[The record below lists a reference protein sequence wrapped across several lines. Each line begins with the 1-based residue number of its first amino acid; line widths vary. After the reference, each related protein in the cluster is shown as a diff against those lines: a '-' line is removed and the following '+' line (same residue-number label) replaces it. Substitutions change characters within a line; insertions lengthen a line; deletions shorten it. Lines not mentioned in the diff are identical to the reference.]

1 MDTPERAEHIA
12 YFDRVYDE
20 TYEDMLRYTLVKARR
35 AEDVEDLLQ
44 CTYARFYERI
54 CRRGHTDIESARAYL
69 VTLLHRELARYYRF
83 YANRREAALRED
95 IERWYGAENYTHIM
109 IRHAEVDSAT
119 DAFYAALEPILT
131 HDADAAESAIEC
143 LKAHLQSIGSM
154 EHVSFRSV
162 F

>member
-83 YANRREAALRED
+83 YANRREAALRE
-95 IERWYGAENYTHIM
+95 E
-109 IRHAEVDSAT
+109 
-119 DAFYAALEPILT
+119 
-131 HDADAAESAIEC
+131 
-143 LKAHLQSIGSM
+143 LKAQGKIK
-154 EHVSFRSV
+154 
-162 F
+162 